1 MDLTTYFVKP
11 YDRPI
16 ETVIKADDRDHIYD
30 EVSEY
35 VVTHDIANKI
45 SNFFEAY
52 RDTGNTN
59 GVWISG
65 FFGSGKSHLLK
76 ILSYVL
82 ENKQYDK
89 ESLGK
94 MFAEKI
100 QDDPKL
106 KADILQSID
115 KHTSE
120 SILFNID
127 QQAQIT
133 NKTDANA
140 LLQVFYKVFYDH
152 QGFYGFQPHIAEFES
167 YLFKEGKFD
176 AFKAAFETVFG
187 KPWINVRKD
196 YVDPLLND
204 AVAEALGKIYNTDA
218 EKYEDYLDSWED
230 KYKASI
236 EDFAEKVAE
245 YISTKGKNFRLNF
258 FVDEVGQYIAENT
271 KLMLNLQTIA
281 ESLDTKTKGNSWV
294 FVTSQEDLESLVGDD
309 RQIQKDDF
317 SKIQGRFSNRIPLTS
332 SNVDEVI
339 EKRLLEKNK
348 EGLQTFGQLYSDE
361 HANLKTLLSFSET
374 GMQFKFYRDQQD
386 FVNKYP
392 FVPYQFDL
400 FQQCIK
406 ALSRHNVFQGKHASV
421 GERSMLGVFQEV
433 LKGINNFQEGDLVSF
448 DLMFQGIVGTLRTEA
463 QNAILLANN
472 QLETRNPLAV
482 RILKTLFLIKYFD
495 GFKATTRNIQILLT
509 GSAFVQVNEFQKKI
523 EEALNLLE
531 EETYIQRRGEIYE
544 YLTNE
549 EKDIEEEIKDLRI
562 EDDEISKYLSSVFFD
577 GILKENKIKY
587 LENKQDFDYARYVDG
602 LLLGRDQE
610 LKISFIT
617 SDYPEYENDSHF
629 SAKTIADGAL
639 MMIRLPEDKRFI
651 GEVRMYLKTDKYI
664 RKNHTSSNSDSYA
677 RILREKGA
685 LNSQRNRS
693 VEGTANELI
702 SRAQLYINGS
712 ENTRSSSSDA
722 RTRIIDSFQDLIKVA
737 YPKLDLLGKANLDEA
752 QLNLILSRSAMTNLF
767 GGDESTISAPEQ
779 EMLNFINRRKNMNE
793 RTTLTDIRNHF
804 NAKPFG
810 WKMVASFCIAAEL
823 FKRGKVEA
831 KQSTNTLD
839 DKQFAV
845 AMNNNQ
851 QWNNT
856 LVIPQQDI
864 DGTLLRRIKDLH
876 KDLFHDTNTAT
887 EAKEIAKNFKDKA
900 RELDAELIALIH
912 QTDNYPFLQAIRGF
926 KDKIRTL
933 LDLDYS
939 QLITTVKEYD
949 DELLNFKE
957 DVLDKILN
965 FMNSEQINIYKNIGL
980 FLNENT
986 GNLRF
991 IDCENEIEH
1000 LKTIK
1005 NHPSPYLGDLIRS
1018 AKETMDTLGGRIVE
1032 VQNEERSKTIE
1043 KLNNKINDLKAESDF
1058 GKLTGQQQEQ
1068 ILSPFHQ
1075 LLTDTKKEP
1084 LIANIQLNGNHLSD
1098 LYVRQL
1104 NLCVSLANPPKPK
1117 SEDYSTKEKDENFGT
1132 DVAAEPEPKAV
1143 YITLSNTL
1151 KKVNTKVS
1159 RLETEDD
1166 VNDYVAALKEVL
1178 LEQLKQNHKINL
1190 N

>member
-1 MDLTTYFVKP
+1 MTELIYYFEKP
-11 YDRPI
+11 YNRPI
-16 ETVIKADDRDHIYD
+16 ETVIKADDQTHTFD

-52 RDTGNTN
+52 KDIGSTN

-82 ENKQYDK
+82 ENKQYGND
-89 ESLGK
+89 SLGK
-94 MFAEKI
+94 MFADKI
-100 QDDPKL
+100 EDDPKL
-106 KADILQSID
+106 KADILASIE
-115 KHTSE
+115 KHKSE

-133 NKTDANA
+133 NKSDANA

-167 YLFKEGKFD
+167 YLSKDAKLD
-176 AFKAAFETVFG
+176 AFKSEFEKEFG
-187 KPWINVRKD
+187 KSWIDARKD

-204 AVAEALGKIYNTDA
+204 AVAESLGKIYNTNA

-245 YISTKGKNFRLNF
+245 YIATKGKDFRLNF

-339 EKRLLEKNK
+339 EKRLLEKNEK
-348 EGLQTFGQLYSDE
+348 GESAFGKMYDDE
-361 HANLKTLLSFSET
+361 HANLKNLLSFSET
-374 GMQFKFYRDQQD
+374 GMQFKLYKDQKD

-433 LKGINNFQEGDLVSF
+433 LKGLDHFTEGDLVSF
-448 DLMFQGIVGTLRTEA
+448 DMMFRGIVGTLRTEA
-463 QNAILLANN
+463 QNAIILASN
-472 QLETRNPLAV
+472 QLDQRNPLAV

-509 GSAFVQVNEFQKKI
+509 GSAYIQVNEFKKKV

-531 EETYIQRRGEIYE
+531 EETYIQRRGDIYD

-562 EDDEISKYLSSVFFD
+562 EDDEISKYLSQVVFD
-577 GILKENKIKY
+577 GIVGDSKVKY
-587 LENKQDFDYARYVDG
+587 QENKQDFEYARIVDG
-602 LLLGRDQE
+602 LSTGRPQE
-610 LKISFIT
+610 LQISIAT
-617 SDYPEYENDSHF
+617 SDYPEYTNDSHF
-629 SAKTIADGAL
+629 SAKTIADQTL

-651 GEVRMYLKTDKYI
+651 SEVRMYLKTDKYI
-664 RKNHTSSNSDSYA
+664 RKNNTSANSDSYA
-677 RILREKGA
+677 RILREKGT

-693 VEGTANELI
+693 IEISAKELI
-702 SRAQLYINGS
+702 AGAQIFINGS

-722 RTRIIDSFQDLIKVA
+722 KTRIIESFQDLIKVA
-737 YPKLDLLGKANLDEA
+737 YPKLDLLGKATLDEA
-752 QLNLILSRSAMTNLF
+752 QLNMILARNTNSNLF
-767 GGDESTISAPEQ
+767 GGDETTLSAPEQ
-779 EMLNFINRRKNMNE
+779 EMLNYINRRKTMNE
-793 RTTLTDIRNHF
+793 RTTLTDLRNHF

-810 WKMVASFCIAAEL
+810 WKMIASFCIAAEL

-831 KQSTNTLD
+831 KQATNTLD
-839 DKQFAV
+839 DKQFALSL
-845 AMNNNQ
+845 NNNQ

-856 LVIPQQDI
+856 LIIPQQDI

-887 EAKEIAKNFKDKA
+887 EAKEIAKNFKEKA
-900 RELDAELIALIH
+900 RELDAELIALVN
-912 QTDNYPFLQAIRGF
+912 QKEAYPFLETVQPF
-926 KDKIRTL
+926 KNQLRAL

-939 QLITTVKEYD
+939 QLITTVQEYD
-949 DELLNFKE
+949 EDLLDFKE
-957 DVLDKILN
+957 DVLDKIRG

-980 FLNENT
+980 FLNSNT
-986 GNLRF
+986 GNLRY
-991 IDCENEIEH
+991 IESNLEIEL
-1000 LKTIK
+1000 LKNVK
-1005 NHPSPYLGDLIRS
+1005 SHPSPYIGDQIRTAKDAMDVLG
-1018 AKETMDTLGGRIVE
+1018 KRIVE
-1032 VQNEERSKTIE
+1032 AQDEERSKTIL
-1043 KLNNKINDLKAESDF
+1043 KLDQKIKDLKQESDF
-1058 GKLTGQQQEQ
+1058 DKLNDGQKEQ
-1068 ILSPFHQ
+1068 VLRPFSQ
-1075 LLTDTKKEP
+1075 YLADAKREP
-1084 LIANIQLNGNHLSD
+1084 LISNIRDYGNNLSD
-1098 LYVRQL
+1098 LYTKQL

-1117 SEDYSTKEKDENFGT
+1117 SEDNPTNESDSQTT
-1132 DVAAEPEPKAV
+1132 AQVAEPRATYV
-1143 YITLSNTL
+1143 TLSNTL
-1151 KKVNTKVS
+1151 RKVNTDVS
-1159 RLETEDD
+1159 RLETEED
-1166 VNDYVAALKEVL
+1166 VENYIQALKSAL
-1178 LEQLKQNHKINL
+1178 LDQLKQNHKINL

>member
-1 MDLTTYFVKP
+1 MTELVSYFVKA
-11 YDRPI
+11 YNRPI
-16 ETVIKADDRDHIYD
+16 ETVIKADDQTHILT

-52 RDTGNTN
+52 RDTGSTN

-82 ENKQYDK
+82 ENKQYDND
-89 ESLGK
+89 SLGK
-94 MFAEKI
+94 MFADKI
-100 QDDPKL
+100 EDDPKL

-115 KHTSE
+115 KHKAE

-133 NKTDANA
+133 NKSDANA

-167 YLFKEGKFD
+167 YLSKDGKLDLFKSE
-176 AFKAAFETVFG
+176 FEKDFG
-187 KPWINVRKD
+187 KSWIDVRKD

-204 AVAEALGKIYNTDA
+204 AVAEALGRIYNTDS

-245 YISTKGKNFRLNF
+245 YIAAKGKNFRLNF

-339 EKRLLEKNK
+339 EKRLLEKN
-348 EGLQTFGQLYSDE
+348 ERGESEFGKMYDNE

-374 GMQFKFYRDQQD
+374 GMQFKLYQDQKD
-386 FVNKYP
+386 FVRKYP
-392 FVPYQFDL
+392 FIPYQFDL

-433 LKGINNFQEGDLVSF
+433 LKGLSHFTDGDLVSF
-448 DLMFQGIVGTLRTEA
+448 DMMFRGIAGTLRTEA
-463 QNAILLANN
+463 QNAIILASN
-472 QLETRNPLAV
+472 QLDQRNPLAV

-509 GSAFVQVNEFQKKI
+509 GSAYIQVNEFQKKV
-523 EEALNLLE
+523 EEALSLLE
-531 EETYIQRRGEIYE
+531 EETYILRRGDIYD

-562 EDDEISKYLSSVFFD
+562 EDDEISKYLSQVVFD
-577 GILKENKIKY
+577 GILSDSKIKY
-587 LENKQDFDYARYVDG
+587 QDNKQDFEYGRVVDG
-602 LLLGRDQE
+602 LSIGRPQE
-610 LKISFIT
+610 LQISIAT
-617 SDYPEYENDSHF
+617 SDYTEYSNDSHF
-629 SAKTIADGAL
+629 SAKTIADQTL
-639 MMIRLPEDKRFI
+639 MMVRLPEDKRFI
-651 GEVRMYLKTDKYI
+651 SEVRMFLKTDKYI
-664 RKNHTSSNSDSYA
+664 RKNNTSANSDSYA
-677 RILREKGA
+677 RILREKGT

-693 VEGTANELI
+693 IEISAKELI
-702 SRAQLYINGS
+702 ARAQIYLNGS

-722 RTRIIDSFQDLIKVA
+722 RIRIIESFQDLIKVA
-737 YPKLDLLGKANLDEA
+737 YPKLDLLGKATLDEA
-752 QLNLILSRSAMTNLF
+752 QLNMILGRSTTSNLF
-767 GGDESTISAPEQ
+767 GGDETNLSAPET
-779 EMLNFINRRKNMNE
+779 EMLNYINRRKTMNE
-793 RTTLTDIRNHF
+793 RTTLTDLRNHF
-804 NAKPFG
+804 NGKPFG
-810 WKMVASFCIAAEL
+810 WKMIASFCIVAEL

-831 KQSTNTLD
+831 KQATNTLE
-839 DKQFAV
+839 DKQFALSL
-845 AMNNNQ
+845 NNNQ

-856 LVIPQQDI
+856 LIIPQQDI

-887 EAKEIAKNFKDKA
+887 EAKEITKNFKEKA
-900 RELDAELIALIH
+900 RELDAELISLVN
-912 QTDNYPFLQAIRGF
+912 QKDVYPFLEAIKPF
-926 KDKIRTL
+926 KDKLRSL

-939 QLITTVKEYD
+939 QLITTVQEYD
-949 DELLNFKE
+949 EDLLDFKE
-957 DVLDKILN
+957 DVLDKIRG

-980 FLNENT
+980 FLNSNT

-991 IDCENEIEH
+991 INSDLEIEL
-1000 LKTIK
+1000 LKNVK
-1005 NHPSPYLGDLIRS
+1005 SHPSPYIGDQIRS
-1018 AKETMDTLGGRIVE
+1018 AKEAMDVLGKRIGDA
-1032 VQNEERSKTIE
+1032 QAEERSKTI
-1043 KLNNKINDLKAESDF
+1043 LQLDHKIKDLKKESDF
-1058 GKLTGQQQEQ
+1058 SKLSDVQKEQ
-1068 ILSPFHQ
+1068 VLRPFSQ
-1075 LLTDTKKEP
+1075 YLTEAKKEP
-1084 LIANIQLNGNHLSD
+1084 LISNIRDYGNNLSD
-1098 LYVRQL
+1098 LYTKQL
-1104 NLCVSLANPPKPK
+1104 NLCVSLANPPKPR
-1117 SEDYSTKEKDENFGT
+1117 SEDNSSSGADAQTTATAQE
-1132 DVAAEPEPKAV
+1132 AEPRATYV
-1143 YITLSNTL
+1143 TLSNTL
-1151 KKVNTKVS
+1151 RKVNTNVS
-1159 RLETEDD
+1159 RLETEED
-1166 VNDYVAALKEVL
+1166 VEKYLNALKIAL
-1178 LEQLKQNHKINL
+1178 LDQLKQNHKINL

>member
-1 MDLTTYFVKP
+1 MTELVSYFVKP
-11 YDRPI
+11 YNRPI
-16 ETVIKADDRDHIYD
+16 ETVIKADDQTHIST

-52 RDTGNTN
+52 KDVGSTN

-82 ENKQYDK
+82 ENKQYEND
-89 ESLGK
+89 SLGK
-94 MFAEKI
+94 MFADKI
-100 QDDPKL
+100 ESDPKL

-115 KHTSE
+115 KYKAE

-167 YLFKEGKFD
+167 YLNKDGKLDTFKSE
-176 AFKAAFETVFG
+176 FEKEFG
-187 KPWINVRKD
+187 KSWNEARKD

-204 AVAEALGKIYNTDA
+204 SVAEALGKIYNTDA

-245 YISTKGKNFRLNF
+245 YITSKGKNFRLNF

-281 ESLDTKTKGNSWV
+281 ESLDTKTRGNSWV

-339 EKRLLEKNK
+339 EKRLLEKN
-348 EGLQTFGQLYSDE
+348 EIGEVTFGKMYEEE

-374 GMQFKFYRDQQD
+374 GMQFKLYKDQKD
-386 FVNKYP
+386 FVSKYP

-433 LKGINNFQEGDLVSF
+433 LKGLDQFTEGDFVSF
-448 DLMFQGIVGTLRTEA
+448 DMMFRGIAGTLRTEA
-463 QNAILLANN
+463 QNAIILASN
-472 QLETRNPLAV
+472 QLDQRNPFAV

-509 GSAFVQVNEFQKKI
+509 NSAYVQANEFQKKI

-531 EETYIQRRGEIYE
+531 EETYIQRRGDIYD

-562 EDDEISKYLSSVFFD
+562 EDDEISKYLSQVVFD
-577 GILKENKIKY
+577 GIIGDSKVKY
-587 LENKQDFDYARYVDG
+587 LENRQDFEYARIVDG
-602 LLLGRDQE
+602 LSTGRPQE
-610 LKISFIT
+610 LQISIAT
-617 SDYPEYENDSHF
+617 SDYPEYLNDSHF
-629 SAKTIADGAL
+629 SAKTIADQTL

-651 GEVRMYLKTDKYI
+651 AEVRMFLKTDKYI
-664 RKNHTSSNSDSYA
+664 RKNNTSANSDSYA
-677 RILREKGA
+677 RILREKGT

-693 VEGTANELI
+693 IELSAKELI
-702 SRAQLYINGS
+702 ARAQIFINGS

-722 RTRIIDSFQDLIKVA
+722 KTRIIESFQDLIKVA
-737 YPKLDLLGKANLDEA
+737 YPKLDLLGKATLDEA
-752 QLNLILSRSAMTNLF
+752 QLNMILGRSTTSNLF
-767 GGDESTISAPEQ
+767 GGDEATLSAPET
-779 EMLNFINRRKNMNE
+779 EMLNYINRRKTMNE
-793 RTTLTDIRNHF
+793 RTTLTDLRNHF

-810 WKMVASFCIAAEL
+810 WKMIASFCIVAEL

-831 KQSTNTLD
+831 KQATNTLD
-839 DKQFAV
+839 DKQFSLSL
-845 AMNNNQ
+845 NNNQ

-856 LVIPQQDI
+856 LIIPQQDI

-887 EAKEIAKNFKDKA
+887 EAKEIAKNFKEKA
-900 RELDAELIALIH
+900 RELDAELIALVN
-912 QTDNYPFLQAIRGF
+912 QKDAYPFLGTVQPF
-926 KDKIRTL
+926 KDKLRSL

-939 QLITTVKEYD
+939 QLITTVQDYD
-949 DELLNFKE
+949 EDLLDFKE
-957 DVLDKILN
+957 DVLDRIRG

-980 FLNENT
+980 FLNNNT
-986 GNLRF
+986 GNLRY
-991 IDCENEIEH
+991 IDSDLEIEL
-1000 LKTIK
+1000 LKTVK
-1005 NHPSPYLGDLIRS
+1005 SHPSPYIGDQIRTAKDAMDVLG
-1018 AKETMDTLGGRIVE
+1018 KRILE
-1032 VQNEERSKTIE
+1032 AQDDERSKTIV
-1043 KLNNKINDLKAESDF
+1043 KLDQKIKDLKQESDF
-1058 GKLTGQQQEQ
+1058 GKLTDGQKEQ
-1068 ILSPFHQ
+1068 VLRPFAQ
-1075 LLTDTKKEP
+1075 YLADAKKEP
-1084 LIANIQLNGNHLSD
+1084 LISNIRDYGNNLSD
-1098 LYVRQL
+1098 LYTKQL
-1104 NLCVSLANPPKPK
+1104 NLCVSLANPPRPA
-1117 SEDYSTKEKDENFGT
+1117 SESNSGNGT
-1132 DVAAEPEPKAV
+1132 EVQTPAQVAEPRATYV
-1143 YITLSNTL
+1143 TLSNTL
-1151 KKVNTKVS
+1151 RKINTDVS
-1159 RLETEDD
+1159 RLETEED
-1166 VNDYVAALKEVL
+1166 VENYIQALKSAL
-1178 LEQLKQNHKINL
+1178 LDQLKQNHKINL

>member
-1 MDLTTYFVKP
+1 MTELKSFFVKS
-11 YDRPI
+11 YNRPI
-16 ETVIKADDRDHIYD
+16 ETVIKADDNTHILT

-52 RDTGNTN
+52 KDEGNTN

-82 ENKQYDK
+82 ENKKYDND
-89 ESLGK
+89 SLGK

-100 QDDPKL
+100 EDDPKL
-106 KADILQSID
+106 KADILQSIE
-115 KHTSE
+115 KHKAE

-167 YLFKEGKFD
+167 YLSKDDKLEIFKTE
-176 AFKAAFETVFG
+176 FEKEFG
-187 KPWINVRKD
+187 KSWIDARKD

-204 AVAEALGKIYNTDA
+204 AVAESLGRIYNTDP

-230 KYKASI
+230 KHKASI
-236 EDFAEKVAE
+236 ENFAEKVAE
-245 YISTKGKNFRLNF
+245 YIASKGKNFRLNF

-339 EKRLLEKNK
+339 EKRLLEKN
-348 EGLQTFGQLYSDE
+348 ENGESTFGKMYENE

-374 GMQFKFYRDQQD
+374 GIQFKLYQDQKD
-386 FVNKYP
+386 FVRKYP

-433 LKGINNFQEGDLVSF
+433 LKGLDHFTDGDLVSF
-448 DLMFQGIVGTLRTEA
+448 DMMFRGIVGTLRTEV
-463 QNAILLANN
+463 QNAIILASN
-472 QLETRNPLAV
+472 QLGQRNPLAV
-482 RILKTLFLIKYFD
+482 QILKTLFLIKYFD

-509 GSAFVQVNEFQKKI
+509 NSVYIQVNEFQKKI

-531 EETYIQRRGEIYE
+531 EETYIQRRGDIYD

-562 EDDEISKYLSSVFFD
+562 EEDEISKYLSQVVFD
-577 GILKENKIKY
+577 GIIGDAKIRY
-587 LENKQDFDYARYVDG
+587 QENKQDFEYGRFVDG
-602 LLLGRDQE
+602 LSTGRPQE
-610 LKISFIT
+610 LQISVAT
-617 SDYPEYENDSHF
+617 SDYREYANDSHF
-629 SAKTIADGAL
+629 SAKTIADQTL
-639 MMIRLPEDKRFI
+639 MMIRLPEDKRFMA
-651 GEVRMYLKTDKYI
+651 EVRMYLKTFNYL
-664 RKNHTSSNSDSYA
+664 RKNSTSANSDSFS
-677 RILREKGA
+677 RILREKGGN
-685 LNSQRNRS
+685 NSLRNT
-693 VEGTANELI
+693 VIQTTAKELI
-702 SRAQLYINGS
+702 SRAQIFINGS

-722 RTRIIDSFQDLIKVA
+722 KTRIIESFQDLIKVA
-737 YPKLDLLGKANLDEA
+737 YPKLDLLGKATLDEA
-752 QLNLILSRSAMTNLF
+752 QLNMILSRNTTSNLF
-767 GGDESTISAPEQ
+767 GGDETTLSAPEQ
-779 EMLNFINRRKNMNE
+779 EMLNYINRRKTMNE
-793 RTTLTDIRNHF
+793 RTTLTDLRNHF

-810 WKMVASFCIAAEL
+810 WKMIASFCIVAEL

-831 KQSTNTLD
+831 KQATNTLD
-839 DKQFAV
+839 DKQFALSL
-845 AMNNNQ
+845 NNNQ
-851 QWNNT
+851 LWNNT
-856 LVIPQQDI
+856 LIIPQQDI

-887 EAKEIAKNFKDKA
+887 EAKEIAKNFKEKA
-900 RELDAELIALIH
+900 RELDAELIALVN
-912 QTDNYPFLQAIRGF
+912 QKDAYPFLATVQDF
-926 KDKIRTL
+926 KNKVRALI
-933 LDLDYS
+933 DLDYS
-939 QLITTVKEYD
+939 QLITTVAEYD
-949 DELLNFKE
+949 SDLLDFKE
-957 DVLDKILN
+957 DVLDKIRG
-965 FMNSEQINIYKNIGL
+965 FMNGEQINIYKNIGL
-980 FLNENT
+980 FLNNNT

-991 IDCENEIEH
+991 IDSDQEIDL
-1000 LKTIK
+1000 LKAVK
-1005 NHPSPYLGDLIRS
+1005 NHPSPYIGNQIRTAKDAMDVLGR
-1018 AKETMDTLGGRIVE
+1018 RIVE
-1032 VQNEERSKTIE
+1032 AQDEERSKTILKLDE
-1043 KLNNKINDLKAESDF
+1043 KIKALKQESDF
-1058 GKLTGQQQEQ
+1058 GKLSDAQQEQ
-1068 ILSPFHQ
+1068 VLRPFSQ
-1075 LLTDTKKEP
+1075 FLTDAKKEP
-1084 LIANIQLNGNHLSD
+1084 LISNIRDFGNNLSD
-1098 LYVRQL
+1098 LYTRQL
-1104 NLCVSLANPPKPK
+1104 NLCVNLANPPKRK
-1117 SEDYSTKEKDENFGT
+1117 TEATENSPAENQNNK
-1132 DVAAEPEPKAV
+1132 VAEPVAT

-1151 KKVNTKVS
+1151 KKVNTDVS
-1159 RLETEDD
+1159 RLETEED
-1166 VNDYVAALKEVL
+1166 VEQYIQALKAALL
-1178 LEQLKQNHKINL
+1178 DQLKQNRKINL

>member
-1 MDLTTYFVKP
+1 MTELVSYFVKP
-11 YDRPI
+11 YNRPI
-16 ETVIKADDRDHIYD
+16 ETVIKADDQTHIST

-35 VVTHDIANKI
+35 VVTHDIATKI

-52 RDTGNTN
+52 KDVGSTN

-82 ENKQYDK
+82 ENKQYDND
-89 ESLGK
+89 SLGK
-94 MFAEKI
+94 IFADKI
-100 QDDPKL
+100 EDDPKL

-115 KHTSE
+115 KYKAE

-167 YLFKEGKFD
+167 YLNKDGKLEI
-176 AFKAAFETVFG
+176 FKAEFETEFG
-187 KPWINVRKD
+187 KSWMDARKD

-204 AVAEALGKIYNTDA
+204 AVAEALGRIYNTDA

-230 KYKASI
+230 KYRASI

-245 YISTKGKNFRLNF
+245 YIASKGKNFRLNF

-281 ESLDTKTKGNSWV
+281 ESLDTKTKGNSWI

-339 EKRLLEKNK
+339 EKRLLEKSEK
-348 EGLQTFGQLYSDE
+348 GESAFGKMYEEE

-374 GMQFKFYRDQQD
+374 GMQFKLYKDQKD
-386 FVNKYP
+386 FVRKYP

-433 LKGINNFQEGDLVSF
+433 LKGLDHFADGDLVSF
-448 DLMFQGIVGTLRTEA
+448 DMMFRGIVGTLRTEA
-463 QNAILLANN
+463 QNAIILASN
-472 QLETRNPLAV
+472 QLDQRNPLAV

-509 GSAFVQVNEFQKKI
+509 GSAYVQVNEFQKKV

-531 EETYIQRRGEIYE
+531 EETYIQRRGDIYD

-562 EDDEISKYLSSVFFD
+562 EEDEISKYLSQVVFD
-577 GILKENKIKY
+577 GIVSDSKIKY
-587 LENKQDFDYARYVDG
+587 QENKQDFEYSRIVDG
-602 LLLGRDQE
+602 LFTGRPQE
-610 LKISFIT
+610 LQISIAT
-617 SDYPEYENDSHF
+617 SDYPEYTNDSHF
-629 SAKTIADGAL
+629 SAKTIADQTL

-651 GEVRMYLKTDKYI
+651 AEVRMFLKTDKYI
-664 RKNHTSSNSDSYA
+664 RKNNTSANSDSYA
-677 RILREKGA
+677 RILREKGT

-693 VEGTANELI
+693 IEIFTKELI
-702 SRAQLYINGS
+702 AGAQIFINGS
-712 ENTRSSSSDA
+712 ENSRSSSSDA
-722 RTRIIDSFQDLIKVA
+722 KTRIIESFQDLIKVA
-737 YPKLDLLGKANLDEA
+737 YPKLDLLGKAILDEA
-752 QLNLILSRSAMTNLF
+752 QLNMVLGRNTTSNLF
-767 GGDESTISAPEQ
+767 GGDETTLSAPEN
-779 EMLNFINRRKNMNE
+779 EMLNYINRRKTMNE
-793 RTTLTDIRNHF
+793 RTTLTDLRNHF

-810 WKMVASFCIAAEL
+810 WKMIASFCIVAEL

-831 KQSTNTLD
+831 KQATNTLD
-839 DKQFAV
+839 DKQFSLSL
-845 AMNNNQ
+845 NNNQ

-856 LVIPQQDI
+856 LIIPQQDI

-887 EAKEIAKNFKDKA
+887 EAKEIAKNFKEKA
-900 RELDAELIALIH
+900 RELDAELIVLVNQKDA
-912 QTDNYPFLQAIRGF
+912 YPFLGTVQPF
-926 KDKIRTL
+926 KDKLRSL

-939 QLITTVKEYD
+939 QLITTVQEYD
-949 DELLNFKE
+949 EGLLDFKE
-957 DVLDKILN
+957 DVLDKIRA

-980 FLNENT
+980 FLNNNT
-986 GNLRF
+986 GNLRY
-991 IDCENEIEH
+991 IDSDLEIEL
-1000 LKTIK
+1000 LKTVK
-1005 NHPSPYLGDLIRS
+1005 SHPSPYIGDQIKS
-1018 AKETMDTLGGRIVE
+1018 AKDAMDVLGKRILE
-1032 VQNEERSKTIE
+1032 AQDEERSKTILKLDE
-1043 KLNNKINDLKAESDF
+1043 KIKDLKQESDF
-1058 GKLTGQQQEQ
+1058 GKLTDGQKEQ
-1068 ILSPFHQ
+1068 VLRPFSQ
-1075 LLTDTKKEP
+1075 FLADAKREP
-1084 LIANIQLNGNHLSD
+1084 LISNIRDFGNNLSD
-1098 LYVRQL
+1098 LYTKQL
-1104 NLCVSLANPPKPK
+1104 NLCVSLANPPRLT
-1117 SEDYSTKEKDENFGT
+1117 SEGT
-1132 DVAAEPEPKAV
+1132 TNNGTEVQTPAQVAEPRATYV
-1143 YITLSNTL
+1143 TLSNTL
-1151 KKVNTKVS
+1151 KKVNTYVS
-1159 RLETEDD
+1159 RLETEED
-1166 VNDYVAALKEVL
+1166 VENYIQALKSAL
-1178 LEQLKQNHKINL
+1178 LDQLKQNHKINL

>member
-1 MDLTTYFVKP
+1 MTELVSYFVKP
-11 YDRPI
+11 YNRPI
-16 ETVIKADDRDHIYD
+16 ETVIKADDQTHIST

-35 VVTHDIANKI
+35 VVTHDIATKI

-52 RDTGNTN
+52 KDVGSTN

-82 ENKQYDK
+82 ENKQYDND
-89 ESLGK
+89 SLGK
-94 MFAEKI
+94 IFADKI
-100 QDDPKL
+100 EDDPKL

-115 KHTSE
+115 KYKAE

-167 YLFKEGKFD
+167 YLNKDGKLE
-176 AFKAAFETVFG
+176 AFKAEFETEFG
-187 KPWINVRKD
+187 KSWTDARKD

-204 AVAEALGKIYNTDA
+204 AVAEALGRIYNSDA

-230 KYKASI
+230 KYRASI

-245 YISTKGKNFRLNF
+245 YIATKGKNFRLNF

-281 ESLDTKTKGNSWV
+281 ESLDTKTKGNSWI

-339 EKRLLEKNK
+339 EKRLLEKSEK
-348 EGLQTFGQLYSDE
+348 GESAFGKIYEEE

-374 GMQFKFYRDQQD
+374 GMQFKLYKDQKD
-386 FVNKYP
+386 FVRKYP
-392 FVPYQFDL
+392 FIPYQFDL

-433 LKGINNFQEGDLVSF
+433 LKGLDHFAEGDLVSF
-448 DLMFQGIVGTLRTEA
+448 DMMFRGIVGTLRTEA
-463 QNAILLANN
+463 QNAIILASN
-472 QLETRNPLAV
+472 QLDQRNPFAV

-509 GSAFVQVNEFQKKI
+509 GSAYVQVNEFQKKV

-531 EETYIQRRGEIYE
+531 EETYIQRRGDIYD

-562 EDDEISKYLSSVFFD
+562 EEDEISKYLSQVVFD
-577 GILKENKIKY
+577 GIVSDSKIKY
-587 LENKQDFDYARYVDG
+587 QENKQDFEYARIVDG
-602 LLLGRDQE
+602 LSTGRPQE
-610 LKISFIT
+610 LQISVAT
-617 SDYPEYENDSHF
+617 SDYPDYSNDSHF
-629 SAKTIADGAL
+629 SAKTIADQTL
-639 MMIRLPEDKRFI
+639 MMIRLPEDKRFTA
-651 GEVRMYLKTDKYI
+651 EVRMYLKTDKYI
-664 RKNHTSSNSDSYA
+664 RKNNTSANSDSYA
-677 RILREKGA
+677 RILREKGT

-693 VEGTANELI
+693 IEVSAKELI
-702 SRAQLYINGS
+702 AGAQIFINGS
-712 ENTRSSSSDA
+712 ENTRSFSSDG
-722 RTRIIDSFQDLIKVA
+722 RTRIIESFQDLIKVA
-737 YPKLDLLGKANLDEA
+737 YPKLDLLGKATLDEA
-752 QLNLILSRSAMTNLF
+752 QLNMILVRNTTSNLF
-767 GGDESTISAPEQ
+767 GGDETTLSAPET
-779 EMLNFINRRKNMNE
+779 EMLNYINRRKTMNE
-793 RTTLTDIRNHF
+793 RTTLTDLRNHF
-804 NAKPFG
+804 NGKPFG
-810 WKMVASFCIAAEL
+810 WKMIASFCIVAEL

-831 KQSTNTLD
+831 KQATNTLD
-839 DKQFAV
+839 DKQFSLSL
-845 AMNNNQ
+845 NNNQ

-856 LVIPQQDI
+856 LIIPQQDI

-887 EAKEIAKNFKDKA
+887 EAKEIAKNFKEKA
-900 RELDAELIALIH
+900 RELDAELIALVN
-912 QTDNYPFLQAIRGF
+912 QKDAYPFLGTVQPF
-926 KDKIRTL
+926 KDKLRSL

-939 QLITTVKEYD
+939 QLITTVHEYD
-949 DELLNFKE
+949 EDLLDFKE
-957 DVLDKILN
+957 DVLDKIRG

-980 FLNENT
+980 FLNTNN

-991 IDCENEIEH
+991 IDGESEIDL
-1000 LKTIK
+1000 LKTVK
-1005 NHPSPYLGDLIRS
+1005 SHPSPYIGDQIRTAKDAMDVLG
-1018 AKETMDTLGGRIVE
+1018 KRILE
-1032 VQNEERSKTIE
+1032 AQDEERSKTILKLDE
-1043 KLNNKINDLKAESDF
+1043 KIKNLKQESDF
-1058 GKLTGQQQEQ
+1058 GKLTDGQKEQ
-1068 ILSPFHQ
+1068 VLRPFSQ
-1075 LLTDTKKEP
+1075 YLADAKREP
-1084 LIANIQLNGNHLSD
+1084 LISNIRDYGNNLSD
-1098 LYVRQL
+1098 LYTKQL
-1104 NLCVSLANPPKPK
+1104 NLCVSLANPPRAA
-1117 SEDYSTKEKDENFGT
+1117 SGETTNNGT
-1132 DVAAEPEPKAV
+1132 QAQNQAQVAEPRATYV
-1143 YITLSNTL
+1143 TLSNTL
-1151 KKVNTKVS
+1151 RKVNTDVS
-1159 RLETEDD
+1159 RLETEED
-1166 VNDYVAALKEVL
+1166 VENYIQALKTAL
-1178 LEQLKQNHKINL
+1178 LDQLKQNHKINL

>member
-1 MDLTTYFVKP
+1 MTELVSYFIKP
-11 YDRPI
+11 YNRPI
-16 ETVIKADDRDHIYD
+16 ETVIKADDQDHIYD

-52 RDTGNTN
+52 KDTGSTN

-82 ENKQYDK
+82 ENKQYDN

-94 MFAEKI
+94 MFADKI

-106 KADILQSID
+106 KADILKSIE
-115 KHTSE
+115 KYKSE

-133 NKTDANA
+133 SKADQNA

-167 YLFKEGKFD
+167 YLSKDGKFD
-176 AFKAAFETVFG
+176 IFKKEFESEFG
-187 KPWINVRKD
+187 KSWIEARKD

-204 AVAEALGKIYNTDA
+204 AVAEALGKLYNIDA
-218 EKYEDYLDSWED
+218 DKYEDYLDSWED
-230 KYKASI
+230 KHKASI
-236 EDFAEKVAE
+236 EDFAEKVSE
-245 YISTKGKNFRLNF
+245 YVATKGKNFRLNF

-281 ESLDTKTKGNSWV
+281 ESLDTKTKGNSWI

-339 EKRLLEKNK
+339 EKRLLEKNEK
-348 EGLQTFGQLYSDE
+348 GSAAFGKMYEKE

-374 GMQFKFYRDQQD
+374 GMQFKLYKDQND
-386 FVNKYP
+386 FINKYP

-433 LKGINNFQEGDLVSF
+433 LKGLGNFEQGDLVSF
-448 DLMFQGIVGTLRTEA
+448 DMMFRGIVGTLRSEA
-463 QNAILLANN
+463 QNAIILANS
-472 QLETRNPLAV
+472 QLDQRNPLAIRV
-482 RILKTLFLIKYFD
+482 LMALFLIKYFD

-509 GSAFVQVNEFQKKI
+509 SSAYVQVSEFQKKI

-531 EETYIQRRGEIYE
+531 EETYIQRRGDIYE

-562 EDDEISKYLSSVFFD
+562 EDDEINKYLSQVIFD
-577 GILKENKIKY
+577 GILKEPKIKY
-587 LENKQDFDYARYVDG
+587 LENKQDFDYSRLVDG
-602 LLLGRDQE
+602 LLLGRQQE
-610 LKISFIT
+610 LQISFIT
-617 SDYPEYENDSHF
+617 SDYQEYSNDSHF
-629 SAKTIADGAL
+629 SAKTMADQTL
-639 MMIRLPEDKRFI
+639 MMVRLPEDKRFI
-651 GEVRMYLKTDKYI
+651 SEVRMYLKTDKYI
-664 RKNHTSSNSDSYA
+664 RKNHTSANSDSYA
-677 RILREKGA
+677 RILREKGT

-693 VEGTANELI
+693 VEKAANDLI
-702 SRAQLYINGS
+702 SVSQIFINGS
-712 ENTRSSSSDA
+712 ENARSSSSDA
-722 RTRIIDSFQDLIKVA
+722 KTRIIESFQDLIKVA

-752 QLNLILSRSAMTNLF
+752 QLNMILSRNTISNLF
-767 GGDESTISAPEQ
+767 GGDDTTLSAPEQ
-779 EMLNFINRRKNMNE
+779 EMLNYINRRKTMNE
-793 RTTLTDIRNHF
+793 RTTLTDLRNHF

-810 WKMVASFCIAAEL
+810 WKMIASFCIVAEL

-831 KQSTNTLD
+831 KQATNTLD
-839 DKQFAV
+839 DQQFAV
-845 AMNNNQ
+845 SLNNNQ

-864 DGTLLRRIKDLH
+864 DGTLLRKIKDLH

-887 EAKEIAKNFKDKA
+887 EAKEIAKNFKEKA
-900 RELDAELIALIH
+900 RELDAELIALVN
-912 QTDNYPFLQAIRGF
+912 QTETYPFLEALKPF
-926 KDKIRTL
+926 KEKLRSL
-933 LDLDYS
+933 LDMDYS
-939 QLITTVKEYD
+939 QLITNISEYD
-949 DELLNFKE
+949 EYLLDFKE
-957 DVLDKILN
+957 DVLDKIRG
-965 FMNSEQINIYKNIGL
+965 FMNSEQINIYKHIGL
-980 FLNENT
+980 FLNNTT

-991 IDCENEIEH
+991 IDSDKEIE
-1000 LKTIK
+1000 LLSNVKT
-1005 NHPSPYLGDLIRS
+1005 HPTPYIGDQIRS
-1018 AKETMDTLGGRIVE
+1018 AKEAMDILGKRIQE
-1032 VQNEERSKTIE
+1032 AQDEERSKTIT
-1043 KLNNKINDLKAESDF
+1043 KLDATIKSLKQESDF
-1058 GKLTGQQQEQ
+1058 ENLSDSQKEQ
-1068 ILSPFHQ
+1068 VIQPLRQ
-1075 LLTDTKKEP
+1075 LLADAKKEP
-1084 LIANIQLNGNHLSD
+1084 MISNIREFGNHLSE
-1098 LYVRQL
+1098 LYTQQL
-1104 NLCVSLANPPKPK
+1104 NLCLNLANPPKA
-1117 SEDYSTKEKDENFGT
+1117 
-1132 DVAAEPEPKAV
+1132 AAEYKDAKGKSIPQAAEPKAV

-1151 KKVNTKVS
+1151 RKVHTDIS
-1159 RLETEDD
+1159 RLETEED
-1166 VNDYVAALKEVL
+1166 VENYIEALKAVL
-1178 LEQLKQNHKINL
+1178 LEQLKQNLKINL